1 MAVATAS
8 WFLHKTEKSTCCNSF
23 PGGLGNELVA
33 RRCSFL
39 LCKKVE
45 PDADKTSH
53 SNNVVVGLSLRR
65 MVNLTTR
72 CPTGYK
78 WRKNR
83 HTYRRAISRITTT
96 MRALPVSELNGPF
109 LCPTHL
115 AKEVCLESNQHLC
128 LARQCPHRC
137 VPVFSPLQARWY
149 PLSLYNLRIFL
160 CLMNILLLWV
170 SCLTV

>member
-1 MAVATAS
+1 MSPSRGDALFCCVKRSASRQNTVA
-8 WFLHKTEKSTCCNSF
+8 
-23 PGGLGNELVA
+23 
-33 RRCSFL
+33 FL
-39 LCKKVE
+39 LLLEE

-96 MRALPVSELNGPF
+96 KRALPVSELNGPF
-109 LCPTHL
+109 LCPTL
-115 AKEVCLESNQHLC
+115 LTKQDCLESNQHLC
-128 LARQCPHRC
+128 LARQCSHRC
-137 VPVFSPLQARWY
+137 VPVFSPHQARWTLLF
-149 PLSLYNLRIFL
+149 PNSKDSGNLF
-160 CLMNILLLWV
+160 N
-170 SCLTV
+170 SPTT